1 MEDKTMKKVFGIAA
15 LLLALAACNKIE
27 TEITPAGQSSA
38 EGITITATLAPK
50 TADTKAVSEG
60 TNKIEVSWAQNEHIA
75 ILYEVS
81 GTKYVADATI
91 KSVDAGGSATIE
103 FTVVD
108 GTPDNTACTLVYPLA
123 AAKDDHTG
131 VKDAATLLAAQDG
144 TLNAD
149 LDVRVGA
156 GTIQTTTPGLSVTT
170 QPEAQFAIFKFTVKN
185 FDGSAV
191 ISAKPLTVTIGTQDY
206 VITPAAAKDV
216 LYAALP
222 AVSEAK
228 VSFDVTDGSDR
239 TYTCAKLSASF
250 EAGKYYQST
259 LKMREYVDLGTGIKW
274 ATCNVGASKP
284 EEYGDYFAWGATMPY
299 YKAGHSQDSPCNDW
313 IDGKDGYNWKNYPFM
328 EDGQANWKR
337 ITKYTFADGQT
348 DGTRWYDGTTFKGDN
363 GDGVEHRDFA
373 SYGYADDAARAN
385 WGGKWRTPT
394 DAEWTWL
401 RDNCTW
407 TWTGDYLGDGSN
419 KAGRIVTSNVNG
431 NVIFLPAAGGRYD
444 ENLNDAGIRGNYW
457 SSSLNEDYS
466 DGARRVRFDS
476 GGVLRNNFD
485 RTGGFSVRPVSE

>member
-1 MEDKTMKKVFGIAA
+1 MKKVFGIAA

-123 AAKDDHTG
+123 AAKDDHTD

-170 QPEAQFAIFKFTVKN
+170 QPEAQFAIFKFTVRGA
-185 FDGSAV
+185 DGTTV

-206 VITPAAAKDV
+206 VITPATATDV

-222 AVSEAK
+222 AVSGEK

-259 LKMREYVDLGTGIKW
+259 LKMREYVDLGTGVKW
-274 ATCNVGASKP
+274 ATCNVGAENP
-284 EEYGDYFAWGATMPY
+284 WDYGDYFAWGATMPY

-313 IDGKDGYNWKNYPFM
+313 IDGKDGYNWKSYPFM
-328 EDGQANWKR
+328 EDGQAIWER
-337 ITKYTFADGQT
+337 ITKYTFADDQT
-348 DGTRWYDGTTFKGDN
+348 EGIWYDGGGNFIGDN
-363 GDGVEHRDFA
+363 KTVLEFE
-373 SYGYADDAARAN
+373 DDAARAN

-401 RDNCTW
+401 RNNCTW
-407 TWTGDYLGDGSN
+407 TWTADYLGDGSN

-431 NVIFLPAAGGRYD
+431 NVIFLPAAGYRK
-444 ENLNDAGIRGNYW
+444 NDSLYTAGNGYYW
-457 SSSLNEDYS
+457 SSSLYVNYS
-466 DGARRVRFDS
+466 DFARHVNFNF
-476 GGVLRNNFD
+476 GGVYRTYED
-485 RTGGFSVRPVSE
+485 RSYGQSVRPVTD